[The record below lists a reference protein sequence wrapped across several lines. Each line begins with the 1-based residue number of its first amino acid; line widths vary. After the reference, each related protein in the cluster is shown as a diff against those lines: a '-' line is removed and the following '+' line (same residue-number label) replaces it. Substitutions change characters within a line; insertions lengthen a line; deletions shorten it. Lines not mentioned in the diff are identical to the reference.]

1 MLKKSARYRGPSKCG
16 AYRQKN
22 EKTTILKP
30 THSVEVL
37 KSLGA
42 CVAIPYCIS
51 YANVHKIC
59 SLELIC
65 IVEAVKKYAIS
76 G

>member
-1 MLKKSARYRGPSKCG
+1 MWRLQAEKRKDDNLKVYS
-16 AYRQKN
+16 
-22 EKTTILKP
+22 
-30 THSVEVL
+30 SVEVL
-37 KSLGA
+37 ESLGA

-51 YANVHKIC
+51 YANMHKIC

-65 IVEAVKKYAIS
+65 AGEAVKKYAIS